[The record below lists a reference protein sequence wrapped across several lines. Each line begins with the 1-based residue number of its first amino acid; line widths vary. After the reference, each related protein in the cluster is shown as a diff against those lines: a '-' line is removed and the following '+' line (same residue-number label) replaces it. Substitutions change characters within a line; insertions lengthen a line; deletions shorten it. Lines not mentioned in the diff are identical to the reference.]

1 MSVPFFLCLIGCVGF
16 AVSIP
21 WAVRNDNLDAL
32 ENLDDEEL
40 AGMVADEWN
49 QEVKA

>member
-1 MSVPFFLCLIGCVGF
+1 MIALVLAGCVIAGVF
-16 AVSIP
+16 IR
-21 WAVRNDNLDAL
+21 WAAINDNLAAL

-49 QEVKA
+49 GEVKA